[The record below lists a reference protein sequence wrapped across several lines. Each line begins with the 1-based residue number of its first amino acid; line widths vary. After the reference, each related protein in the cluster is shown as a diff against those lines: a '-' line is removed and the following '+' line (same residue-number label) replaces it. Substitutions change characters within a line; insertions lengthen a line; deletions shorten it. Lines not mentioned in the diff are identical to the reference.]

1 MYSQYMAA
9 RKRKGVLIKVKML
22 DLTFCLFGKEGMIGM
37 ISLDHHRTKLDI
49 SDII

>member
-9 RKRKGVLIKVKML
+9 RKRNSVHIKVKML
-22 DLTFCLFGKEGMIGM
+22 DQTFCLFAKEGLIGM
-37 ISLDHHRTKLDI
+37 ISLDHHRINKEV